1 MKSYNICVI
10 KGDGIGPEICDEAI
24 KVLDSVSMKFGFELN
39 YKYFLMGGAAIDVFG
54 EPLPEETLQ
63 GALNSD
69 AVLFGAIGGPK
80 WDKMPR
86 ELRPE
91 SGLLKLRKAL
101 ETYASLRPAK
111 SFSSLLDISTIKP
124 EVLENVDLMIIREL
138 TGGLYYGEPRKL
150 EADRAFN
157 TMIYSSSEIK
167 RISKIAFES
176 AMLRNK
182 KVCLIDKANILET
195 SQLWR
200 EIVSDQA
207 LKFPEVDLSFMY
219 ADNAAMQ
226 LIKNPSQFDVI
237 LTQNV
242 FGDIL
247 SDEAAMVCGS
257 IGLLPSA
264 AIGDKVGIF
273 EPIHGAAPDI
283 AGQGIANPIAMIL
296 SAAMMLRYALKQG
309 EAADIIEQAVDMAL
323 EKGCRTKDLS
333 SPQAKELC
341 TTSEIG
347 SIISENV
354 QKL

>member
-1 MKSYNICVI
+1 M
-10 KGDGIGPEICDEAI
+10 
-24 KVLDSVSMKFGFELN
+24 
-39 YKYFLMGGAAIDVFG
+39 
-54 EPLPEETLQ
+54 
-63 GALNSD
+63 
-69 AVLFGAIGGPK
+69 LF
-80 WDKMPR
+80 R
-86 ELRPE
+86 
-91 SGLLKLRKAL
+91 S
-101 ETYASLRPAK
+101 
-111 SFSSLLDISTIKP
+111 
-124 EVLENVDLMIIREL
+124 EL

-296 SAAMMLRYALKQG
+296 SAAMMLRYALKQS
-309 EAADIIEQAVDMAL
+309 EAADIIEDRKSV
-323 EKGCRTKDLS
+323 
-333 SPQAKELC
+333 
-341 TTSEIG
+341 
-347 SIISENV
+347 V
-354 QKL
+354 